1 MKIGYARVSTVDQ
14 NEARQMEALREEGV
28 EMIYMDKKSGKD
40 FNRPE
45 YQKMIASL
53 KKGDVLVVHSI
64 DRLGRNYE
72 EIIAEWRKI
81 TKEIEAD
88 IIVQDMPLLNTTQNK
103 DLTGTLI
110 ADIVLQLL
118 SYVAQRE
125 RENIRQRQKEGIA
138 IAKAQ
143 GKYKGR
149 AKKKSIKNFLIT
161 PSSDGRME
169 KSQKFN
175 LLKLWEYQEVR
186 CINYWRMSEM
196 IDFTN
201 KSITTQNNVESERL
215 LKKAV
220 AQGFKL
226 PKMRKSNRVM

>member
-149 AKKKSIKNFLIT
+149 AKKEINKELFDNTKIRWQNGEIT
-161 PSSDGRME
+161 KVQFAEIMGISRSTLY
-169 KSQKFN
+169 K
-175 LLKLWEYQEVR
+175 LLKDEG
-186 CINYWRMSEM
+186 N
-196 IDFTN
+196 D
-201 KSITTQNNVESERL
+201 
-215 LKKAV
+215 
-220 AQGFKL
+220 
-226 PKMRKSNRVM
+226 

>member
-1 MKIGYARVSTVDQ
+1 MKIGYVRVSTADQ
-14 NEARQMEALREEGV
+14 NEARQIEAMKADGV
-28 EMIYMDKKSGKD
+28 EKIYMDKKSGKD

-45 YQKMIASL
+45 YQKMIVSL
-53 KKGDVLVVHSI
+53 QKGDILVIHSI

-149 AKKKSIKNFLIT
+149 SKKK
-161 PSSDGRME
+161 R
-169 KSQKFN
+169 
-175 LLKLWEYQEVR
+175 
-186 CINYWRMSEM
+186 
-196 IDFTN
+196 
-201 KSITTQNNVESERL
+201 
-215 LKKAV
+215 
-220 AQGFKL
+220 
-226 PKMRKSNRVM
+226 

>member
-1 MKIGYARVSTVDQ
+1 MKIGYVRVSTADQ
-14 NEARQMEALREEGV
+14 NEARQIEAMKADGV
-28 EMIYMDKKSGKD
+28 EKIYMDKKSGKD

-45 YQKMIASL
+45 YQKMIVSL
-53 KKGDVLVVHSI
+53 QKGDILVIHSI

-149 AKKKSIKNFLIT
+149 SKKEINKDLFEETKRSWQMGEIT
-161 PSSDGRME
+161 KAQFAETIGVSRSTLY
-169 KSQKFN
+169 K
-175 LLKLWEYQEVR
+175 LLEGDK
-186 CINYWRMSEM
+186 
-196 IDFTN
+196 DD
-201 KSITTQNNVESERL
+201 
-215 LKKAV
+215 
-220 AQGFKL
+220 
-226 PKMRKSNRVM
+226 

>member
-28 EMIYMDKKSGKD
+28 DRIYMDKKSGKD

-53 KKGDVLVVHSI
+53 RKGDVLVIHSI

-149 AKKKSIKNFLIT
+149 AKKEINKELFKNAKIRWQNGEIT
-161 PSSDGRME
+161 KVQFADIMGISRSTLY
-169 KSQKFN
+169 K
-175 LLKLWEYQEVR
+175 LLEDEG
-186 CINYWRMSEM
+186 N
-196 IDFTN
+196 D
-201 KSITTQNNVESERL
+201 
-215 LKKAV
+215 
-220 AQGFKL
+220 
-226 PKMRKSNRVM
+226 

>member
-1 MKIGYARVSTVDQ
+1 MKIGYARVSTVEQ

-28 EMIYMDKKSGKD
+28 DKIYMDKKSGKD

-64 DRLGRNYE
+64 DRLGRNYD
-72 EIIAEWRKI
+72 EITEEWRKI
-81 TKEIEAD
+81 TKEIGAD
-88 IIVQDMPLLNTTQNK
+88 IIVQDMPLLDTTRNR
-103 DLTGTLI
+103 DLTGKLI
-110 ADIVLQLL
+110 ADIVLQVF

-149 AKKKSIKNFLIT
+149 AKKEINKELFENTKIRWQNGEIT
-161 PSSDGRME
+161 
-169 KSQKFN
+169 KVQF
-175 LLKLWEYQEVR
+175 
-186 CINYWRMSEM
+186 SEIM
-196 IDFTN
+196 GVSRGT
-201 KSITTQNNVESERL
+201 L
-215 LKKAV
+215 Y
-220 AQGFKL
+220 
-226 PKMRKSNRVM
+226 KMLGGEQ

>member
-1 MKIGYARVSTVDQ
+1 MKVGYVRVSTVDQ
-14 NEARQMEALREEGV
+14 NEARQIEAMKADGV
-28 EMIYMDKKSGKD
+28 EKIYMDKKSGKD

-53 KKGDVLVVHSI
+53 QKGDILVIHSI

-72 EIIAEWRKI
+72 EIITEWRKI

-149 AKKKSIKNFLIT
+149 SKKEIDKELFKETKRSWQRGEIT
-161 PSSDGRME
+161 KVQFAEIMGVSRSTLY
-169 KSQKFN
+169 K
-175 LLKLWEYQEVR
+175 LLEGDK
-186 CINYWRMSEM
+186 
-196 IDFTN
+196 DD
-201 KSITTQNNVESERL
+201 
-215 LKKAV
+215 
-220 AQGFKL
+220 
-226 PKMRKSNRVM
+226 

>member
-1 MKIGYARVSTVDQ
+1 MKIGYVRVSTVEQ
-14 NEARQMEALREEGV
+14 NEARQIEAMKADGV
-28 EMIYMDKKSGKD
+28 EKIYMDKKTGKD

-53 KKGDVLVVHSI
+53 QKGDILVIHSI

-72 EIIAEWRKI
+72 EIIAEWRRI

-138 IAKAQ
+138 IAKAH

-149 AKKKSIKNFLIT
+149 VKKEIDKELFKETKRSWQRGEIT
-161 PSSDGRME
+161 KVQFAEIMGVSRSTLY
-169 KSQKFN
+169 K
-175 LLKLWEYQEVR
+175 LLEGDK
-186 CINYWRMSEM
+186 
-196 IDFTN
+196 DD
-201 KSITTQNNVESERL
+201 
-215 LKKAV
+215 
-220 AQGFKL
+220 
-226 PKMRKSNRVM
+226 

>member
-1 MKIGYARVSTVDQ
+1 MKIGYARVSTVEQ
-14 NEARQMEALREEGV
+14 NEARQMEALKEEGV
-28 EMIYMDKKSGKD
+28 DRIYMDKKSGKD

-53 KKGDVLVVHSI
+53 RKGDVLVIHSI

-72 EIIAEWRKI
+72 EIITEWRKI

-149 AKKKSIKNFLIT
+149 AKKEIDKKLFEDTKARWQNGEIT
-161 PSSDGRME
+161 KVQFAEIMGISRGTLY
-169 KSQKFN
+169 K
-175 LLKLWEYQEVR
+175 LLED
-186 CINYWRMSEM
+186 NAN
-196 IDFTN
+196 D
-201 KSITTQNNVESERL
+201 
-215 LKKAV
+215 
-220 AQGFKL
+220 
-226 PKMRKSNRVM
+226 

>member
-149 AKKKSIKNFLIT
+149 AKKEINKELFENTKIRWQNGEIT
-161 PSSDGRME
+161 KVQFADIMGISRSTLY
-169 KSQKFN
+169 K
-175 LLKLWEYQEVR
+175 LLEDEG
-186 CINYWRMSEM
+186 N
-196 IDFTN
+196 D
-201 KSITTQNNVESERL
+201 
-215 LKKAV
+215 
-220 AQGFKL
+220 
-226 PKMRKSNRVM
+226 

>member
-28 EMIYMDKKSGKD
+28 DRIYMDKKSGKD

-53 KKGDVLVVHSI
+53 QKGDVLVVHSI

-72 EIIAEWRKI
+72 EIITEWRKI

-88 IIVQDMPLLNTTQNK
+88 IIVQDMPLLNTSQNK

-149 AKKKSIKNFLIT
+149 AKKEIDKKLFEDTKSRWQNGEIT
-161 PSSDGRME
+161 KIQFAEIIGVSRGTLYKILGEE
-169 KSQKFN
+169 K
-175 LLKLWEYQEVR
+175 
-186 CINYWRMSEM
+186 
-196 IDFTN
+196 DD
-201 KSITTQNNVESERL
+201 
-215 LKKAV
+215 
-220 AQGFKL
+220 
-226 PKMRKSNRVM
+226 

>member
-28 EMIYMDKKSGKD
+28 EKIYMDKKSGKD

-149 AKKKSIKNFLIT
+149 AKKEINKELFDNTKIRWQNGEIT
-161 PSSDGRME
+161 KVQFAEIMGISRSTLY
-169 KSQKFN
+169 K
-175 LLKLWEYQEVR
+175 LLEDEG
-186 CINYWRMSEM
+186 N
-196 IDFTN
+196 D
-201 KSITTQNNVESERL
+201 
-215 LKKAV
+215 
-220 AQGFKL
+220 
-226 PKMRKSNRVM
+226 

>member
-28 EMIYMDKKSGKD
+28 DRIYMDKKSGKD

-53 KKGDVLVVHSI
+53 QKGDVLVVHSI

-72 EIIAEWRKI
+72 EIITEWRKI

-88 IIVQDMPLLNTTQNK
+88 IIVQDMPLLNTSQNK

-149 AKKKSIKNFLIT
+149 AKKEINKKLFEDTKARWQNGEIT
-161 PSSDGRME
+161 KIQFAEIIGVSRGTLYKILGEE
-169 KSQKFN
+169 K
-175 LLKLWEYQEVR
+175 
-186 CINYWRMSEM
+186 
-196 IDFTN
+196 DD
-201 KSITTQNNVESERL
+201 
-215 LKKAV
+215 
-220 AQGFKL
+220 
-226 PKMRKSNRVM
+226 

>member
-1 MKIGYARVSTVDQ
+1 
-14 NEARQMEALREEGV
+14 
-28 EMIYMDKKSGKD
+28 MDKKSGKD

-53 KKGDVLVVHSI
+53 QKGDVLVIHSI

-138 IAKAQ
+138 IAKVQ

-149 AKKKSIKNFLIT
+149 AKKEIDKELFKETKRSWQRGKIT
-161 PSSDGRME
+161 KVQFAEIMGVSRSTLY
-169 KSQKFN
+169 K
-175 LLKLWEYQEVR
+175 LLEGDK
-186 CINYWRMSEM
+186 
-196 IDFTN
+196 DD
-201 KSITTQNNVESERL
+201 
-215 LKKAV
+215 
-220 AQGFKL
+220 
-226 PKMRKSNRVM
+226 

>member
-1 MKIGYARVSTVDQ
+1 MKIGYSRVSTVDQ
-14 NEARQMEALREEGV
+14 NEARQMEALREDGV
-28 EMIYMDKKSGKD
+28 DRIYMDKKSGKD

-45 YQKMIASL
+45 YQKMISEL
-53 KKGDVLVVHSI
+53 HKGDVLVIHSI

-72 EIIAEWRKI
+72 EIITEWRKI

-88 IIVQDMPLLNTTQNK
+88 IIVQDMPLLNTSQNK

-138 IAKAQ
+138 IAKAR

-149 AKKKSIKNFLIT
+149 AKKEIDKKLFEDTKARWQNGEIT
-161 PSSDGRME
+161 KIQFAEIIGVSRGTLYKILGEE
-169 KSQKFN
+169 K
-175 LLKLWEYQEVR
+175 
-186 CINYWRMSEM
+186 
-196 IDFTN
+196 DD
-201 KSITTQNNVESERL
+201 
-215 LKKAV
+215 
-220 AQGFKL
+220 
-226 PKMRKSNRVM
+226 

>member
-1 MKIGYARVSTVDQ
+1 MKIGYVRVSTADQ
-14 NEARQMEALREEGV
+14 NEARQIEAMKADGV
-28 EMIYMDKKSGKD
+28 EKIYMDKKSGKD

-53 KKGDVLVVHSI
+53 QKGDILVIHSI

-88 IIVQDMPLLNTTQNK
+88 IVVQDMPLLNTTQNK

-138 IAKAQ
+138 IAKSQ

-149 AKKKSIKNFLIT
+149 AKKEIDKELFKEIKRSWQRGEIT
-161 PSSDGRME
+161 KVQFAEIMGVSRNTLY
-169 KSQKFN
+169 K
-175 LLKLWEYQEVR
+175 LLEGDK
-186 CINYWRMSEM
+186 
-196 IDFTN
+196 DD
-201 KSITTQNNVESERL
+201 
-215 LKKAV
+215 
-220 AQGFKL
+220 
-226 PKMRKSNRVM
+226 

>member
-1 MKIGYARVSTVDQ
+1 MKVGYVRVSTADQ
-14 NEARQMEALREEGV
+14 NEARQIEAMKADGV
-28 EMIYMDKKSGKD
+28 EKIYMDKKSGKD

-53 KKGDVLVVHSI
+53 QKGDILVIHSI

-72 EIIAEWRKI
+72 EIIAEWRRI

-138 IAKAQ
+138 IAKSQ

-149 AKKKSIKNFLIT
+149 AKKEIDKELFKEIKRSWQRGEIT
-161 PSSDGRME
+161 KVQFAEIMGVSRNTLY
-169 KSQKFN
+169 K
-175 LLKLWEYQEVR
+175 LLEGDK
-186 CINYWRMSEM
+186 
-196 IDFTN
+196 DD
-201 KSITTQNNVESERL
+201 
-215 LKKAV
+215 
-220 AQGFKL
+220 
-226 PKMRKSNRVM
+226 

>member
-1 MKIGYARVSTVDQ
+1 MKIGYVRVSTVEQ
-14 NEARQMEALREEGV
+14 NEARQIEAMKADGV
-28 EMIYMDKKSGKD
+28 ERIYMDKKSGKD

-53 KKGDVLVVHSI
+53 HKGDILIIHSI

-110 ADIVLQLL
+110 ADIVLQLF

-125 RENIRQRQKEGIA
+125 RENTRQRQKEGIE
-138 IAKAQ
+138 IAKKAYCNINSTENISTVEILDYLETNISSYSISILN
-143 GKYKGR
+143 GKKNKKFKQSYYKEIISEVL
-149 AKKKSIKNFLIT
+149 AKGYTNPNKFA
-161 PSSDGRME
+161 ME
-169 KSQKFN
+169 FFKI
-175 LLKLWEYQEVR
+175 LKEEY
-186 CINYWRMSEM
+186 
-196 IDFTN
+196 
-201 KSITTQNNVESERL
+201 L
-215 LKKAV
+215 
-220 AQGFKL
+220 
-226 PKMRKSNRVM
+226 

>member
-1 MKIGYARVSTVDQ
+1 MKVGYVRVSTVEQ
-14 NEARQMEALREEGV
+14 NEARQIEAMKADGV
-28 EMIYMDKKSGKD
+28 ERIYMDKKSGKD

-53 KKGDVLVVHSI
+53 HKGDILIIHSI

-149 AKKKSIKNFLIT
+149 SKKEINKDLFEETKRSWQMGEIT
-161 PSSDGRME
+161 KAQFAETIGVSRSTLY
-169 KSQKFN
+169 K
-175 LLKLWEYQEVR
+175 LLEGDK
-186 CINYWRMSEM
+186 
-196 IDFTN
+196 DD
-201 KSITTQNNVESERL
+201 
-215 LKKAV
+215 
-220 AQGFKL
+220 
-226 PKMRKSNRVM
+226 

>member
-72 EIIAEWRKI
+72 EIITEWRKI

-125 RENIRQRQKEGIA
+125 RESIRQRQKEGIA

-149 AKKKSIKNFLIT
+149 AKKEINKELFENTKIRWQNGEIT
-161 PSSDGRME
+161 KVQFADIMGISRSTLY
-169 KSQKFN
+169 K
-175 LLKLWEYQEVR
+175 LLEDEG
-186 CINYWRMSEM
+186 N
-196 IDFTN
+196 D
-201 KSITTQNNVESERL
+201 
-215 LKKAV
+215 
-220 AQGFKL
+220 
-226 PKMRKSNRVM
+226 

>member
-53 KKGDVLVVHSI
+53 KKGDVLIVHSI

-72 EIIAEWRKI
+72 EIITEWRKI

-149 AKKKSIKNFLIT
+149 AKKEINKELFDNTKIRWQSGEIT
-161 PSSDGRME
+161 KVQFAEIMGISRSTLY
-169 KSQKFN
+169 K
-175 LLKLWEYQEVR
+175 LLEDEG
-186 CINYWRMSEM
+186 N
-196 IDFTN
+196 D
-201 KSITTQNNVESERL
+201 
-215 LKKAV
+215 
-220 AQGFKL
+220 
-226 PKMRKSNRVM
+226 